1 MIRAG
6 PSGIRP
12 IKERNNQELTL
23 AMEIPASVELL
34 KHDDIWVCDTA
45 ASNHFVKS
53 MHGAVNVKKHQV
65 NSQGMTGESVSS
77 NQVMDFV
84 MTQYSKTGAQ
94 GGRFRI
100 TGVSFNPKFNFNLF
114 SAARC
119 LSQGWTMYGS
129 KKDITLTS
137 PCGTHKI
144 VFDIVVHTPKGAIF
158 ATMLKRQQEFA
169 NAEVESTLRPISLK
183 EAHAKL
189 GHCDIEKTKR
199 TARKLGWD
207 IKNTTMTP
215 CASCAAGKAKQ
226 RAVPK
231 SSDRDKASRPGQRWY
246 HDESTIADKAGAKA
260 PKKQWHAMIDEYSRF
275 SISRFYKHKDE
286 FIETMLRTLRDFT
299 DRGYPPEAIR
309 MDNAGENK
317 KFMEVA
323 RSNEWNIKAEME
335 CTSRS
340 TPQQNNLVEINFATI
355 GGRARAMCN
364 YANMPDDIRVK
375 VSNEALSH
383 STDLGN
389 LVVDKGQTKT
399 RYERIG
405 LPIPKWATKSTI
417 RVFGEAGIVKQGKN
431 GKLGDRGVP
440 MVFVGYPKDHAS
452 DSYRMWNPA
461 TGKCNEVRDVIW
473 LHRMYYQDKISAET
487 AMLPEIRVE
496 MEELTAAEEAVLASK
511 PNELRQAGGIDPV
524 LDETEVENELASLT
538 EESVKTESGDGKADI
553 KSEFDEAKEGDD
565 ESVVTEA
572 SADSSKS
579 NNQTAAGGT
588 TTRFG
593 RQVKAPVQLTAEKLG
608 EWAAAEIRLMQAEQA
623 VHEDDVKAEITL
635 IGATGEGFSH
645 TSELQVMNYKQA
657 MASKDAAAWQVEVDK
672 EHQRMV
678 DNDVW
683 EVIPKSE
690 VPKDTKILNSVWAM
704 KPKADGSKRARMN
717 AKGCSQVAGQH
728 YDADN
733 ISSPVTNTSSIRI
746 AFTILV
752 LARLAGWVMDVNGAF
767 LLGKFKPGDPE
778 IFMNVPEGMTKW
790 YQKYT
795 VPIVLRLKRCLYGT
809 KQAAK
814 YYYDDVVNKMKKMRC
829 ERSKADPCLF
839 FKWDDLCGLVM
850 WLTWIDDKLC
860 IANPAIIEREKEELK
875 SHYKCDDVGPVE
887 DYIGC
892 KITID
897 HEERSVKFTQP
908 VLVQSLNDEFE
919 DIPQGVNPMTPA
931 RPGNI
936 LTKCEESEKLS
947 PEMHSR
953 YRTGVGKLLY
963 LAKNSRPD
971 IANAVRELARHCH
984 APSKA
989 HWDAMTLCIR
999 YVRGTPTRGLV
1010 LKPSGN
1016 WDGKDRN
1023 FKFVIRGRS
1032 DSNYA
1037 TDPESR
1043 RSVTGTVVYLND
1055 SPIVFGSVTQKH
1067 VTLSVTEAELAAAVS
1082 LVQDMMYVYRVMMSL
1097 GLEVELP
1104 MLVEMD
1110 NSGAR
1115 DLANSWSVGGRTRH
1129 VDVRMFFLRELKE
1142 DGLLSFKHVS
1152 GTENESDIFTKNV
1165 DAATLHKHAAKFC
1178 GEDNLYESLKKS

>member
-1 MIRAG
+1 
-6 PSGIRP
+6 
-12 IKERNNQELTL
+12 
-23 AMEIPASVELL
+23 
-34 KHDDIWVCDTA
+34 
-45 ASNHFVKS
+45 
-53 MHGAVNVKKHQV
+53 
-65 NSQGMTGESVSS
+65 
-77 NQVMDFV
+77 
-84 MTQYSKTGAQ
+84 
-94 GGRFRI
+94 
-100 TGVSFNPKFNFNLF
+100 
-114 SAARC
+114 
-119 LSQGWTMYGS
+119 
-129 KKDITLTS
+129 
-137 PCGTHKI
+137 
-144 VFDIVVHTPKGAIF
+144 
-158 ATMLKRQQEFA
+158 
-169 NAEVESTLRPISLK
+169 
-183 EAHAKL
+183 
-189 GHCDIEKTKR
+189 
-199 TARKLGWD
+199 
-207 IKNTTMTP
+207 
-215 CASCAAGKAKQ
+215 
-226 RAVPK
+226 
-231 SSDRDKASRPGQRWY
+231 
-246 HDESTIADKAGAKA
+246 
-260 PKKQWHAMIDEYSRF
+260 MIDEYSRF

-572 SADSSKS
+572 SADSNKS

-623 VHEDDVKAEITL
+623 VHEDDVEAEITL